1 MNLSDLRPAEGSR
14 KKRKRIGRGPGSGW
28 GKTSGRGEKGQ
39 KSRSGY
45 SRRMGFE
52 GGQMPLIRR
61 VPKRGFHNLFRTE
74 YATVNVGRL
83 NELEGD
89 SFSAESLTASRV
101 VRKLK
106 AGLKILGDGE
116 ISRAITV
123 EAHRFTA
130 SAKQK
135 IEAAGGKAV
144 VVGEEAK
151 PDAEPEKKPAAKA
164 AKKAKPAAKAK
175 EAEATK
181 TEAKEE
187 KPKKP
192 AAKKAKPAAEAK
204 DEAPKKP
211 AAKKAAKKKAA
222 KAKDEGEE

>member
-1 MNLSDLRPAEGSR
+1 MNLSELRPAEGSR
-14 KKRKRIGRGPGSGW
+14 HKRKRVGRGPGSGW
-28 GKTSGRGEKGQ
+28 GKTAGRGEKGQ

-45 SRRMGFE
+45 SRHQGFE

-74 YATVNVGRL
+74 YATVNLGRL

-89 SFSAESLTASRV
+89 SFSVESLLAAKV

-116 ISRAITV
+116 VTRAITV
-123 EAHRFTA
+123 EAHKFTA

-144 VVGEEAK
+144 VIAAPEAA
-151 PDAEPEKKPAAKA
+151 PEPA
-164 AKKAKPAAKAK
+164 
-175 EAEATK
+175 
-181 TEAKEE
+181 
-187 KPKKP
+187 
-192 AAKKAKPAAEAK
+192 
-204 DEAPKKP
+204 KKP
-211 AAKKAAKKKAA
+211 AAKKAAKAPAAEAAAPKAEPKKKAK
-222 KAKDEGEE
+222 KAEDEGQE

>member
-28 GKTSGRGEKGQ
+28 GKTAGRGEKGQ
-39 KSRSGY
+39 KSRTGY
-45 SRRMGFE
+45 SQRVGFE

-61 VPKRGFHNLFRTE
+61 VPKRGFHNLFRKE
-74 YATVNVGRL
+74 YATINLSRL
-83 NELEGD
+83 EELGGD
-89 SFSAESLTASRV
+89 TFSAESLLAARV

-116 ISRAITV
+116 ITRAVTV

-144 VVGEEAK
+144 LIGG
-151 PDAEPEKKPAAKA
+151 EPEAAA
-164 AKKAKPAAKAK
+164 A
-175 EAEATK
+175 
-181 TEAKEE
+181 
-187 KPKKP
+187 
-192 AAKKAKPAAEAK
+192 
-204 DEAPKKP
+204 EAPKK
-211 AAKKAAKKKAA
+211 AASKKAAPKTAAAPKKKA
-222 KAKDEGEE
+222 KKSEGEGEE

>member
-39 KSRSGY
+39 KSRSGF
-45 SRRMGFE
+45 SRRIGFE

-61 VPKRGFHNLFRTE
+61 VPKRGFHNLFRKE
-74 YATVNVGRL
+74 YATVNVSRL
-83 NELEGD
+83 EELEGD
-89 SFSAESLTASRV
+89 SFSADSLTASGV

-116 ISRAITV
+116 ITRAITV

-144 VVGEEAK
+144 LIGGEAK
-151 PDAEPEKKPAAKA
+151 A
-164 AKKAKPAAKAK
+164 
-175 EAEATK
+175 
-181 TEAKEE
+181 
-187 KPKKP
+187 P
-192 AAKKAKPAAEAK
+192 AAKKTAAKTAAAKTEKPAAAVKAEAT
-204 DEAPKKP
+204 
-211 AAKKAAKKKAA
+211 KKAAKKKAA
-222 KAKDEGEE
+222 PKKKAKKVEDEG